1 MSRPRLT
8 DRIKKGVR
16 AVTAGYAQCALHVEN
31 RRRRPLQTSKGAA
44 PARRRIAGA
53 AWTAMV
59 LGLAV
64 STAGTEAQTTVR
76 SATRTPDLAPMSG
89 SAPVS
94 DLTAPAVTPLRVS
107 DSTPTAAEPAAGRTS
122 RPRQNATT
130 ARQRTLA
137 RNQHRAATQASRS
150 SGAATGAVV
159 AAGAVLSQSAPD
171 PLPFAMVVSE
181 QRILPAAQLTRVA
194 VGDSAVADVQPITG
208 GILIVAKKPGATR
221 LSIWERNRTAP
232 REVAITVRALSADA
246 LLSNTGGSVQVYG
259 DTAVLSGQMASA
271 ADHQAALAVAQQSGA
286 KVLDRST
293 VGTGGVVQVDVKVVE
308 FSKSVLKEAGFNLF
322 STRSNGFGF
331 GVFGPSQLSTY
342 SPSTTGVSFGSS
354 VGTNLASA
362 FNLVAGPFANG
373 LFGNLSIME
382 TNGLARVLAEPTLV
396 ALSGQSASFLA
407 GGELPVPQSGGL
419 GTTTIVYKQ
428 FGVGLTVTPTV
439 LGPGQIA
446 LKVAPEASDLDY
458 THAITESGISI
469 PAITTRRADT
479 TVQLG
484 DGESFI
490 IGGLVSRSTVA
501 SVNKVPLLGDLPI
514 IGVFFKNLSYTQDD
528 RELVILV
535 TPHLV
540 KPIAKGV
547 ALPLPGAGR
556 DSSTQPVWGSF
567 LRGPGSGND
576 VPGFSR

>member
-1 MSRPRLT
+1 MMAWG
-8 DRIKKGVR
+8 GVFDTR
-16 AVTAGYAQCALHVEN
+16 VTVAMGLVLVFGVASTQ
-31 RRRRPLQTSKGAA
+31 A
-44 PARRRIAGA
+44 P
-53 AWTAMV
+53 
-59 LGLAV
+59 
-64 STAGTEAQTTVR
+64 AQTTTPTTHTQPQPPDARPAPMTDSAPVADLTVPVVKVQRVSVSTGDVPRETQSRHAVAASRSRASQVKRTFAAAASPEVR
-76 SATRTPDLAPMSG
+76 SAA
-89 SAPVS
+89 
-94 DLTAPAVTPLRVS
+94 
-107 DSTPTAAEPAAGRTS
+107 
-122 RPRQNATT
+122 
-130 ARQRTLA
+130 
-137 RNQHRAATQASRS
+137 
-150 SGAATGAVV
+150 V
-159 AAGAVLSQSAPD
+159 AAGADGQVTSGPV
-171 PLPFAMVVSE
+171 PFAMVVSE
-181 QRILPAAQLTRVA
+181 QRILPSAQLTRVA
-194 VGDSAVADVQPITG
+194 VGDSAVADVQPIVG
-208 GILIVAKKPGATR
+208 GVLIVAKKPGSTM
-221 LSIWERNRTAP
+221 LSLWERNRTAP
-232 REVAITVRALSADA
+232 RELAVTVRALSADA
-246 LLSNTGGSVQVYG
+246 LLSQTGGSVQVYG
-259 DTAVLSGQMASA
+259 DTAVLSGQMATV

-322 STRSNGFGF
+322 STRSSGFGF

-373 LFGNLSIME
+373 LFGNLSILE

-439 LGPGQIA
+439 LGPGQIS

-469 PAITTRRADT
+469 PAISTRRADT

-484 DGESFI
+484 DGESFV

-514 IGVFFKNLSYTQDD
+514 IGAFFKNLSYTQDD
-528 RELVILV
+528 RELVIVV

-547 ALPLPGAGR
+547 ALTLPGAGR

-567 LRGPGSGND
+567 LKGPSSGND

>member
-1 MSRPRLT
+1 MSLPTMKRLLT
-8 DRIKKGVR
+8 GHLLAAMARYARGAWHLKIHEKRRLGASETGRNARWR
-16 AVTAGYAQCALHVEN
+16 AVEAGIVMAMLVLPMWASAQSDTTAD
-31 RRRRPLQTSKGAA
+31 T
-44 PARRRIAGA
+44 ARR
-53 AWTAMV
+53 
-59 LGLAV
+59 LA
-64 STAGTEAQTTVR
+64 
-76 SATRTPDLAPMSG
+76 SA
-89 SAPVS
+89 
-94 DLTAPAVTPLRVS
+94 
-107 DSTPTAAEPAAGRTS
+107 
-122 RPRQNATT
+122 
-130 ARQRTLA
+130 
-137 RNQHRAATQASRS
+137 
-150 SGAATGAVV
+150 
-159 AAGAVLSQSAPD
+159 
-171 PLPFAMVVSE
+171 PFAMVVSE
-181 QRILPAAQLTRVA
+181 QRILPASRLSRLA
-194 VGDSAVADVQPITG
+194 VGDPTVADARPITG
-208 GILIVAKKPGATR
+208 GVLIVAKKPGTTT
-221 LSIWERNRTAP
+221 LSLWEGSRTTP
-232 REVAITVRALSADA
+232 RELAVSVRALSSDA
-246 LLSNTGGSVQVYG
+246 MLAKTGGSVQVYG
-259 DTAVLSGQMASA
+259 DTAVLSGQIATT

-286 KVLDRST
+286 KVVDRST

-322 STRSNGFGF
+322 SSRSNGFGF
-331 GVFGPSQLSTY
+331 GVFGPSQLSSYTA
-342 SPSTTGVSFGSS
+342 STTGVSFGNS
-354 VGTNLASA
+354 VGTNMASA

-373 LFGNLSIME
+373 LFANISIME

-469 PAITTRRADT
+469 PAISTRRADT

-484 DGESFI
+484 DGESFV

-514 IGVFFKNLSYTQDD
+514 IGTFFKNLSYTQDD

-556 DSSTQPVWGSF
+556 DSSTQPVWRSF
-567 LRGPGSGND
+567 LGGAASGND